1 MTHNPDS
8 ARAYITQKHILQLMQ
23 AITTA
28 VAYSKPE
35 DPVSFIKQVLID
47 LKTARDSNGPVFV
60 CFTPE
65 NVKAMWTVLD
75 PFEKGTIT
83 RLQLEGAMLDFGT
96 DRDLVATIIGDN
108 NGPFKFD
115 DFSNLIQQGIR
126 QTLLTPA

>member
-28 VAYSKPE
+28 IAYSKPE
-35 DPVSFIKQVLID
+35 DPIPFIKQLLID
-47 LKTARDSNGPVFV
+47 LKNARDSNGPLFV

-65 NVKAMWTVLD
+65 NVKSMWSVLD

-83 RLQLEGAMLDFGT
+83 RAQLEGAMLNFGT
-96 DRDLVATIIGDN
+96 DRDLVAPIIGDN
-108 NGPFKFD
+108 NGPFKFEE
-115 DFSNLIQQGIR
+115 FSDMIQQGIR
-126 QTLLTPA
+126 QTLLSTA